1 MPGALPAT
9 IMEDMTSASI
19 SPDGSPAAS
28 PLAAALRAI
37 KAFAGAAVSVVVL
50 GEYADKRTA

>member
-1 MPGALPAT
+1 
-9 IMEDMTSASI
+9 MTSASI

-37 KAFAGAAVSVVVL
+37 KAFAGAAAVSVVVL